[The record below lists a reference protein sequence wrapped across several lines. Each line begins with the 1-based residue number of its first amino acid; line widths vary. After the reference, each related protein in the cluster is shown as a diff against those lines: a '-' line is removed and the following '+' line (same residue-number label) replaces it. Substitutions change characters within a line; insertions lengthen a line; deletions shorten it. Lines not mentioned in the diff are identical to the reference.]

1 MPRTAVYADANCA
14 SKRNTDTY
22 AYSNTYDHAQRYP
35 NSHKYCYSYDHAY
48 CYANSH
54 SYCYEHTQCYT
65 LSDSYSHGQAN
76 AYGQAACNAEGT
88 THPAAAPDRA
98 ARIRFG
104 RARPLAT
111 AEPVPRRRRAGRAE
125 ANCARSP
132 EMQRKSLDSLLR
144 RWVKKGVAPVRS

>member
-14 SKRNTDTY
+14 CKRNTDTY

-48 CYANSH
+48 CCANSH

-76 AYGQAACNAEGT
+76 AYAQAACDAEGT
-88 THPAAAPDRA
+88 THRAATPDPA
-98 ARIRFG
+98 ARIKFG
-104 RARPLAT
+104 RTRPLAT
-111 AEPVPRRRRAGRAE
+111 AEPVHGKGQPGAPKRTAQ
-125 ANCARSP
+125 P
-132 EMQRKSLDSLLR
+132 QPKLQRTSLNSLLR
-144 RWVKKGVAPVRS
+144 QTTAVFLDK